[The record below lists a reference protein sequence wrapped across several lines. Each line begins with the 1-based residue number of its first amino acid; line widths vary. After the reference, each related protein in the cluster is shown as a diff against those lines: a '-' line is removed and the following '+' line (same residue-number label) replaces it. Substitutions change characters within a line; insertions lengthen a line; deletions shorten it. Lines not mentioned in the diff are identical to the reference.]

1 MIVTGGT
8 PATHWRLER
17 QPRRPPSCSS
27 LSTNPVEAA
36 PWPASIDP
44 GGNLTGVTGLN
55 VELAQKKLEMLHELL
70 PSATI
75 IALLVNPTNI
85 VAARN
90 ETKAVKAAAQDL
102 GLQLPVL
109 HASTERDFD

>member
-1 MIVTGGT
+1 
-8 PATHWRLER
+8 
-17 QPRRPPSCSS
+17 
-27 LSTNPVEAA
+27 
-36 PWPASIDP
+36 
-44 GGNLTGVTGLN
+44 
-55 VELAQKKLEMLHELL
+55 MLHELL